1 MLRYGVIGNPIA
13 QSKGPEVFAMFA
25 KQTGKSVEY
34 GKYEAALGDFAKSI
48 DSFRANDGCGI
59 NITAPFKQDAFAY
72 ATELS
77 ENARLAGAVNSL
89 RFEGDKVFAENFDGI
104 ALVRDIVENFKVP
117 IKAKR
122 VLMLGA
128 GGAARGSIVPFLK
141 QSPDSLVI
149 ADVSLDAAR
158 KLETLFAEFGHIKAS
173 SYSALIDKKF
183 DLVINATSASLRGEL
198 PPVPASV
205 FDVDCM
211 AYELA
216 YGKGLTPYLRLA
228 KNTGVQQLVDGTGML
243 IEQGA
248 EAFYWWC
255 GVRPKTREAIALL
268 SVPLV

>member
-1 MLRYGVIGNPIA
+1 
-13 QSKGPEVFAMFA
+13 MFA
-25 KQTGKSVEY
+25 KQTGKAIVY
-34 GKYEAALGDFAKSI
+34 GKFEAAFGGFAKSI
-48 DSFRANDGCGI
+48 DSFRANGGCGM
-59 NITAPFKQDAFAY
+59 NVTAPFKLDAFCY

-89 RFEGDKVFAENFDGI
+89 RFEGDKVLAENFDGI
-104 ALVRDIVENFKVP
+104 ALLRDIVENFNVP
-117 IKAKR
+117 IKGKR

-141 QSPDSLVI
+141 QSPHSLVI

-158 KLETLFAEFGHIKAS
+158 KLEALFSEFGPICAS
-173 SYSALIDKKF
+173 TYGALVDKKF
-183 DLVINATSASLRGEL
+183 DLVVNATSASLRGEL

-216 YGKGLTPYLRLA
+216 YGKGLTPFLRLA
-228 KNTGVQQLVDGTGML
+228 KNTGVQRLVDGTGML
-243 IEQGA
+243 VEQGA

-255 GVRPKTREAIALL
+255 GVRPKTREVIAAL
-268 SVPLV
+268 SLPLV